1 MCMHV
6 CTYVWVAEIL
16 LSFLMDVTK
25 YPDRNKLIKEEF
37 ILTHALKEQ
46 LWWWKSQDGRKVK
59 MVEYEAMGHVM
70 STLRK

>member
-1 MCMHV
+1 
-6 CTYVWVAEIL
+6 
-16 LSFLMDVTK
+16 MDVTK

-59 MVEYEAMGHVM
+59 MVEYEAMGHVV
-70 STLRK
+70 STLRKWRQRIWGLGLLSPFYSA